1 MDVLSDN
8 LGDNL
13 EKSSNFI
20 SKFSYEMLLKWGV
33 SQDWASLVN
42 CFVLLMILFVL
53 IFVVHGVARGIL
65 RMILDKLTKKRQT
78 SFLAYLSTHRLPHFL
93 ALIAPVSLIHAALPI
108 VFEDFP
114 SWIRPLSL
122 LTDLYSVFM
131 MVSIV
136 TAVARALIDV
146 LKEKNEVFRFRP
158 MESFIQILTFGLY
171 FFGAVF
177 LYVRITQ
184 NSPLE
189 FFAILGATSA
199 VLLLV
204 FQDTI
209 KGFAASIQVTTNDM
223 VRIGDWIAMPK
234 YGTDGDVL
242 EINLTTVKIQN
253 WDKTITTVP
262 TYALISDAFHNYR
275 GMQMSGGRRIKRSI
289 IVKQSSVRFLEDDE
303 LANFKKIQGIA
314 DYIDER
320 QAEITEHNEKLGMD
334 RTLRVNGRNLTN
346 AGLFRRYIDW
356 YLRTHMG
363 INKDMTIL
371 VRQLDP
377 THKGLPFEVYTFT
390 DTVKWLEY
398 ETILSDVFDHLISS
412 VKYFDLEIFEDVAGS
427 DALALKPET
436 PISTNVTLPEPKSD
450 SDDGN

>member
-1 MDVLSDN
+1 MEVLSDN
-8 LGDNL
+8 LGQNL
-13 EKSSNFI
+13 EKSSSFI
-20 SKFSYEMLLKWGV
+20 SKYSYDMLVKWGV
-33 SQDWASLVN
+33 SQDWAALVN
-42 CFVLLMILFVL
+42 CLVLLALLLIL
-53 IFVVHGVARGIL
+53 IFVIHGIVRGIF
-65 RMILDKLTKKRQT
+65 RIILSKMTKNDD
-78 SFLAYLSTHRLPHFL
+78 SLLAYLRIHRFPHYL

-108 VFEDFP
+108 VFENYP
-114 SWIRPLSL
+114 AWIRPLSL

-131 MVSIV
+131 VVSII
-136 TAVARALIDV
+136 TSVARALIDV
-146 LKEKNEVFRFRP
+146 LKQKNEVFRFRP
-158 MESFIQILTFGLY
+158 MESFIQILTFVLF
-171 FFGAVF
+171 FFGAIF
-177 LYVRITQ
+177 MYVRVTQ

-199 VLLLV
+199 VLLLI

-303 LANFKKIQGIA
+303 LADFKKIQGIA
-314 DYIDER
+314 DYIHER
-320 QAEITEHNEKLGMD
+320 QAEITKHNDKLGMD
-334 RTLRVNGRNLTN
+334 RSLRVNGRNLTN
-346 AGLFRRYIDW
+346 AGLFRKYIDW

-377 THKGLPFEVYTFT
+377 TNKGLPFEVYTFT
-390 DTVKWLEY
+390 DTVKWMEY
-398 ETILSDVFDHLISS
+398 EAILSDIFDHLISS

-427 DALALKPET
+427 DALALKPGHPNSKNNE
-436 PISTNVTLPEPKSD
+436 LPESKNNHD
-450 SDDGN
+450 KEN